1 MSLVGPASHRN
12 PRAAGGPDLDG
23 LRCPSCRARHGYSG
37 GRCHRCRS
45 VICLGHVVSPTV
57 VPLGVQDI
65 VEGEW
70 RRFMCWTE
78 NSSQRDGG
86 ACTSSRY
93 RLEVTEW
100 RSCDPNQAKS
110 FSRTSVPCSV
120 AEPSFSRSERKQ
132 SFQRILSSTIRPEV
146 GVLIAAF
153 PEVPV
158 RAAERYNR
166 VSHGVSRNRG
176 ELSTADKQQP
186 RI

>member
-1 MSLVGPASHRN
+1 MPSGPPGSVSVIAIDSLYLVLCSVGLRARFLMSLVGPASHRN

-93 RLEVTEW
+93 RDTE
-100 RSCDPNQAKS
+100 RGN
-110 FSRTSVPCSV
+110 RVEIV
-120 AEPSFSRSERKQ
+120 RSEPGK
-132 SFQRILSSTIRPEV
+132 
-146 GVLIAAF
+146 
-153 PEVPV
+153 
-158 RAAERYNR
+158 NR
-166 VSHGVSRNRG
+166 FLEPASH
-176 ELSTADKQQP
+176 
-186 RI
+186 